1 MGECLARG
9 ELGEQE
15 KAWNVW
21 TGFNRWVH
29 PEKPTR
35 RTYRSVA
42 HKRVGSSA
50 GRFANNR
57 NPLAQTNEHDHEKLD
72 CTYCMNPA
80 TTHDFMFIHELPR
93 TARAR
98 WIFQFHRLL

>member
-1 MGECLARG
+1 MIGECLARG
-9 ELGEQE
+9 ELGERE

-21 TGFNRWVH
+21 TGSNRWVH
-29 PEKPTR
+29 PERPTR

-72 CTYCMNPA
+72 CTYCMNP
-80 TTHDFMFIHELPR
+80 TTTPSHSKGKMDLSISSTVIEVH
-93 TARAR
+93 
-98 WIFQFHRLL
+98 HH